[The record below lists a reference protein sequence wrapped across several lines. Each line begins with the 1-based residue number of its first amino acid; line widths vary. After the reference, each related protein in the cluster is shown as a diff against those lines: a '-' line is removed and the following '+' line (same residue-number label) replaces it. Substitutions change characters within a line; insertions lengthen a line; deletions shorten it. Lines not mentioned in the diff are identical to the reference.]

1 MSDKLR
7 DGRERLSPSVFM
19 RRLRPDYYSDTA
31 DRTTYQLDAPTLE
44 YHLETITARNQTH
57 AFEIF
62 CRKLCERTIC
72 SNLKPATGPEGG
84 GDSKAD
90 TETIPI
96 ADEIATLT
104 YVGEANAGRERW
116 AFAFSAKKKWAA
128 KVRSDAAGIVATDRG
143 YQKVFCVTAQ
153 FARAKDRARVEDEL
167 SKQYGVTVTILDR
180 TWIVEQVIHG
190 DRKDLAFNY
199 LGIGQEVADTHRL
212 GPSDYSRA
220 QQLDDIEKALSDPQR
235 FAGMELQRV
244 TEALVAAKL
253 SRNLERLRSETDG
266 RFTRAIRLA
275 EAHGTYR
282 QKLEANYERIWTGF
296 WWFDD
301 IALLNASYDAFE
313 TLALETDHA
322 RNLEFLCNLAQL
334 LFNAVLHDHL
344 TADEAKLAER
354 VTRLSHRLSAMA
366 TDAERPNNALEAR
379 TSLLVIQVNQALINR
394 DPAALTALWPQ
405 FSEVVAQA
413 KGLGEF
419 PAERLIKMVEVF
431 GNVAGK
437 DPNYTRLV
445 DEVAAFVSERTSEGQ
460 GALVLLK
467 RAEQLDFDNRFEMIR
482 LLGRAAH
489 QLTKKEYVGSLI
501 KAMRL
506 LSLAY
511 RSAGLLWAARAS
523 CIFAI
528 ASIFIEAEED
538 SDPPASIVPT
548 LMLLGWIT
556 VELRHLPDAFEAIR
570 LVRGCIAQLPLDDA
584 SKERAAKRLQEFDLV
599 LASQVLNFTPAELKE
614 VGGLP
619 DVLDRL
625 GLHQS
630 RASLLYALG
639 YESALREDGSIPV
652 EETPEKVA
660 ELFTLLASQPASDN
674 LRGPLIFNERGPQVY
689 VSTVLGMRVEVHHQ
703 GSEASMLAAEAV
715 VGSIEA
721 LFATMIEHDA
731 QPHTEAFTV
740 TIEECADAT
749 DPDFVLDQERM
760 TATVKWPAGR
770 LPATYWQQGEVQKM
784 LVGLAGS
791 IFAATCLV
799 RDMKAT
805 LTRFFNDDAVL
816 DRIAMIVVIG
826 NSHQRFLRSSVSRLS
841 DWTKVAETTFALQP
855 SRPNIIRRK
864 LEPLKDGEE
873 EEDAPTGNPRKWALS
888 KNHRDLNVRSIID
901 IHLWNRAGWTGTAF
915 ADWGPPY
922 PPAIALLFT
931 DADAARKI
939 FERWRE
945 RFGQADEKDKI
956 YIAIVRG
963 ISAEKPPHYRVL
975 ITSRLRP
982 EVELPDGQQFMIA
995 SRIQTMEADSD
1006 SNLAHFLEAYGRA
1019 GAYSLAPAIWKGKGE
1034 PQFLL
1039 DLAIL
1044 KRELSV
1050 KAASEVRD
1058 HDIESI
1064 ALGPRR
1070 RLEKHKQGTD

>member
-1 MSDKLR
+1 M
-7 DGRERLSPSVFM
+7 RERVLPSAFM
-19 RRLRPDYYSDTA
+19 RRLRPEYYSDTA

-72 SNLKPATGPEGG
+72 PNLKPATGPEGG

-116 AFAFSAKKKWAA
+116 AFAFSAKKKWAEKA
-128 KVRSDAAGIVATDRG
+128 RSDVAGIVKTERDYR
-143 YQKVFCVTAQ
+143 KIFCVTAQ
-153 FARAKDRARVEDEL
+153 FARAKVRARVEDEL
-167 SKQYGVTVTILDR
+167 TNRHGVTVTILDR
-180 TWIVEQVIHG
+180 TWIVERVIDG
-190 DRKDLAFNY
+190 DCKDLAFNY
-199 LGIGQEVADTHRL
+199 LNVGQEVADTRRL
-212 GPSDYSRA
+212 GPSDYSRV
-220 QQLDDIEKALSDPQR
+220 QQLDDIEKALATPQA
-235 FAGMELQRV
+235 FAGMEMQRV

-253 SRNLERLRSETDG
+253 SRSLERPRTETDG
-266 RFTRAIRLA
+266 RFARAVRVA
-275 EAHGTYR
+275 DADGTYR
-282 QKLEANYERIWTGF
+282 QRLEAHYERIWTGF

-301 IALLNASYDAFE
+301 IALLNSSYNAFE
-313 TLALETDHA
+313 TLVLDTEHA
-322 RNLEFLCNLAQL
+322 RNLELLCNLAQL
-334 LFNAVLHDHL
+334 LFNAVLHGHL
-344 TADEAKLAER
+344 TADGAKLTER
-354 VTRLSHRLSAMA
+354 VTRLSQRLGVMA

-379 TSLLVIQVNQALINR
+379 TSLLVIRVNQALIDR

-419 PAERLIKMVEVF
+419 PAERLMKMIEVF
-431 GNVAGK
+431 GNVAGS
-437 DPNYTRLV
+437 DTSYARLV

-467 RAEQLDFDNRFEMIR
+467 RAEQLDFDDRFEMIR

-489 QLTKKEYVGSLI
+489 QLIKKEYAGSLI
-501 KAMRL
+501 EAMRL
-506 LSLAY
+506 LALAY

-538 SDPPASIVPT
+538 SDLPASVVPT

-570 LVRGCIAQLPLDDA
+570 LVRGCVFRLPLDDT

-599 LASQVLNFTPAELKE
+599 LASQILNFTPAQLKQA
-614 VGGLP
+614 GGLP

-630 RASLLYALG
+630 RTSLLYALG
-639 YESALREDGSIPV
+639 YEPLLRKDGSIPA

-674 LRGPLIFNERGPQVY
+674 LRNPVIFNEPGPQIY
-689 VSTVLGMRVEVHHQ
+689 VSTVLGMRVEVRHQ
-703 GSEASMLAAEAV
+703 GSEASILAAEAV
-715 VGSIEA
+715 IGSIEA
-721 LFATMIEHDA
+721 LFATTIDLDA

-740 TIEECADAT
+740 TIEESADT
-749 DPDFVLDQERM
+749 TEPNFTLDQERM
-760 TATVKWPAGR
+760 TATVHWPADR
-770 LPATYWQQGEVQKM
+770 LPATYGLQGEVQKM

-799 RDMKAT
+799 RDMQAT
-805 LTRFFNDDAVL
+805 LKRFFDDDAVL
-816 DRIAMIVVIG
+816 DRVAMIAVIG
-826 NSHQRFLRSSVSRLS
+826 NSHQRFLKSSVSQLN
-841 DWTKVAETTFALQP
+841 DWTKLVETTFALQP
-855 SRPNIIRRK
+855 SRPNIVRRK
-864 LEPLKDGEE
+864 LEPLEDGKEE
-873 EEDAPTGNPRKWALS
+873 ESAPAG
-888 KNHRDLNVRSIID
+888 NHRDLSVRSIID
-901 IHLWNRAGWTGTAF
+901 IHLWNRAGWSGTAF

-922 PPAIALLFT
+922 PPAMALLFT

-945 RFGQADEKDKI
+945 RFGRIDKQDEI
-956 YIAIVRG
+956 YVAIVRG
-963 ISAEKPPHYRVL
+963 ISADKPAHYRVL

-982 EVELPDGQQFMIA
+982 EVELIGGQQFVVA
-995 SRIQTMEADSD
+995 SRINTMHAESD
-1006 SNLAHFLEAYGRA
+1006 VNLVRFLDTYGKAR
-1019 GAYSLAPAIWKGKGE
+1019 AYSLVPAIWKGKGE
-1034 PQFLL
+1034 PEFLL

-1044 KRELSV
+1044 KRKLSV
-1050 KAASEVRD
+1050 KAASEVGE

-1064 ALGPRR
+1064 ALGPDDEPKSSAATR
-1070 RLEKHKQGTD
+1070 QDI